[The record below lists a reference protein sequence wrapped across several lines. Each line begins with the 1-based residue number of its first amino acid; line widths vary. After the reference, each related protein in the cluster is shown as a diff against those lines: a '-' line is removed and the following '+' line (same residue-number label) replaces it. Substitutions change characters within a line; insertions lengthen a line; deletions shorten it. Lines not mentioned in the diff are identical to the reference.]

1 MKELEKYIVEN
12 RREFDL
18 DEPSDGHFER
28 FAQRQALSGNKTAG
42 FSWKYMLQAAA
53 VAVLFIL
60 SALWIYER
68 ITGEEDEGALIT
80 LSDIAPEY
88 RDAEIF
94 YTAMINNK
102 YKEIRSFNFK
112 NNSTEQEILLREL
125 AEMDTIYK
133 SLEKELNQ
141 EQGNEMVISAMI
153 RHYQLKLEIM
163 SRILDQL
170 HQVQSAQTI
179 KSEEDAHI
187 TI

>member
-12 RREFDL
+12 RGKFDL

-60 SALWIYER
+60 SSLWVYER
-68 ITGEEDEGALIT
+68 ITGGTDEGELIT
-80 LSDIAPEY
+80 LADIAPEY
-88 RDAEIF
+88 RDAEIY

-102 YKEIRSFNFK
+102 YKEIRSFNFQ
-112 NNSTEQEILLREL
+112 NNSTEQEVLLREL

-141 EQGNEMVISAMI
+141 ERGNEMVINAMI

-163 SRILDQL
+163 SRILEQL
-170 HQVQSAQTI
+170 YQAQPAQTI
-179 KSEEDAHI
+179 KSEEDANI